1 MTYASEWCAISAR
14 IRKLEAL
21 LSLYIGAQATR
32 PSSLPPVM
40 NPLWDNA
47 DGLQEEIGRFTE
59 RHSQIIPRQALEAL
73 NAYLG
78 RQWHYPSSTPSYAAL
93 MEKIVAISSF
103 ESEFSY
109 FISGHGEAAKR
120 ITERAFLHL
129 SRSLV
134 VDEQLRNRWATALES
149 HETAVEKLGGVHL
162 LHHGIWGFKIDASG
176 ERTDLVLSEP
186 ISDYGQIERSTD
198 GLVLTEWKAFRGEG
212 DPARLWEDAYI
223 QAKRY
228 AEGCLAATE
237 LLDTRYLVLVTM
249 MHVEEPENRVHGGVT
264 YRHINIALAPD
275 PPSRQRRGR
284 GKNQALPG
292 SDRDSAQAAEA
303 SAP

>member
-1 MTYASEWCAISAR
+1 MTYSSEWRAISAR

-21 LSLYIGAQATR
+21 SSLYIGAQASR

-40 NPLWDNA
+40 RPLWDNA
-47 DGLQEEIGRFTE
+47 DGLKEEIGRFTE
-59 RHSQIIPRQALEAL
+59 RHCQIIPRQALEAA
-73 NAYLG
+73 NGYLG
-78 RQWHYPSSTPSYAAL
+78 RQPHYPSSTRSYPAL

-109 FISGHGEAAKR
+109 FISGHGEAVKR

-134 VDEQLRNRWATALES
+134 VDEQLRNRWVTALET

-186 ISDYGQIERSTD
+186 IRDFGQVERSTD
-198 GLVLTEWKAFRGEG
+198 GLVLTEWKVFRDRG
-212 DPARLWEDAYI
+212 DPARLWEDALA
-223 QAKRY
+223 QADRY

-237 LLDTRYLVLVTM
+237 LMDTRYLVLVTM
-249 MHVEEPENRVHGGVT
+249 IRVEAPENKVRGGVT
-264 YRHINIALAPD
+264 YRHINIALTPD
-275 PPSRQRRGR
+275 PPSHQRRER
-284 GKNQALPG
+284 RKNPTPPASGQ
-292 SDRDSAQAAEA
+292 DYAQAADA